1 MRILALIA
9 LLFTLLLADHD
20 DRRDRHLPMDIS
32 FLDLSKQQHEAVE
45 KIVRDY
51 RKAHHRLNKE
61 EAKTREA
68 VSRLFEAERFD
79 REKFLKLT
87 AALRAESE
95 KVQADFFEA
104 LHDVLT
110 PQQRTRFTPYLEEW
124 ERE

>member
-20 DRRDRHLPMDIS
+20 DHRDRHLPMDIS

-68 VSRLFEAERFD
+68 VRQLFEAEHFD
-79 REKFLKLT
+79 REKFLQLT
-87 AALRAESE
+87 SALRNEGE

-110 PQQRTRFTPYLEEW
+110 PQQRARFTPYLEEW

>member
-1 MRILALIA
+1 MRILALVA

-20 DRRDRHLPMDIS
+20 DHREHHLPMDIS
-32 FLDLSKQQHEAVE
+32 FLDLTRQQHEAVE

-51 RKAHHRLNKE
+51 RKAHQRLNRE
-61 EAKTREA
+61 EVQTREA
-68 VSRLFEAERFD
+68 VSRLFEAEHFD
-79 REKFLKLT
+79 REKFLELT
-87 AALRAESE
+87 KALRAESE

-110 PQQRTRFTPYLEEW
+110 PEQRRRFVPYLEEW

>member
-1 MRILALIA
+1 MRILALVA

-20 DRRDRHLPMDIS
+20 DHREHHLPMDIS
-32 FLDLSKQQHEAVE
+32 FLDLTKQQHEAVE

-51 RKAHHRLNKE
+51 RKAHQRLNRE
-61 EAKTREA
+61 EVQTREA
-68 VSRLFEAERFD
+68 VSRLFEAEHFD
-79 REKFLKLT
+79 REKFLELT
-87 AALRAESE
+87 KALRAESE

-110 PQQRTRFTPYLEEW
+110 PEQRRRFVPYLEEW